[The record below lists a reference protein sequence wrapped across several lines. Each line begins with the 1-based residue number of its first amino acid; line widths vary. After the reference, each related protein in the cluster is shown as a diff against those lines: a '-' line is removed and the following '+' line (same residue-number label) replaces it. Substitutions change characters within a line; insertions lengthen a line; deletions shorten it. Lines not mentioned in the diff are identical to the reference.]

1 MKERVLLH
9 KKSSA
14 VSRFPLFLL
23 TIFAFISFS
32 MNSSAQTVVDVIANS
47 TDHETLEDAVIA
59 AELDD
64 DLSGAGPFTVF
75 APTDDAFN
83 ALGAQTLNDLLAD
96 PTGDLATIL
105 QYHVTTGSVQAGD
118 LSDGQIVSMLEG
130 TSAFISLT
138 GEGNYINQAEITS
151 TDIAASNGVVHVMD
165 A

>member
-47 TDHETLEDAVIA
+47 PDHETLEDAVIA

-75 APTDDAFN
+75 APTDDAFAALGQETIN
-83 ALGAQTLNDLLAD
+83 ALFAD
-96 PTGDLATIL
+96 PTGELADIL
-105 QYHVTTGSVQAGD
+105 KYHVVSGKVMAGD
-118 LSDGQIVSMLEG
+118 LSDG
-130 TSAFISLT
+130 
-138 GEGNYINQAEITS
+138 
-151 TDIAASNGVVHVMD
+151 
-165 A
+165 